1 MSNFMRINPESFL
14 TFYLQTEDGEI
25 LLTEDGKKIVVTQ
38 LIPEEWVAVRVYDY
52 EKQMNEN
59 KREIVLIDKRHRN
72 NVVEQFRKSMQ
83 NG

>member
-1 MSNFMRINPESFL
+1 MRINPESFL